1 LTKIQADMFTRAKQV
16 RDSQLKMVQKFEDG
30 FVKALD
36 AKCMIMSPWCERVK
50 CEEDVK
56 DRSARA

>member
-1 LTKIQADMFTRAKQV
+1 MFARAKAV
-16 RDSQLKMVQKFEDG
+16 RDNQLKTVQKFEDG

-36 AKCMIMSPWCERVK
+36 SKCMVLSPWCERVK